1 MKVSSVSEYVIIWEN
16 GNVLIKVE
24 LDPFIILCYREKNE
38 NFYLILNDRLSFKK
52 NSTQRMSHLRCQFT

>member
-24 LDPFIILCYREKNE
+24 LDPFIIL
-38 NFYLILNDRLSFKK
+38 
-52 NSTQRMSHLRCQFT
+52 